1 MNTKSIAIA
10 AVVVA
15 VLAGCNKEKTPPA
28 PTQANITLIEA
39 VTETVKNPHQVC
51 KDVVVTQQVAPTD
64 DNKILGTVGGAAAG
78 AALGNQIGGGSGK
91 IIATAAG
98 TIAGALTGR
107 KIQENVQKGD
117 VVTTTK
123 QQCHT
128 EYTTS
133 EKVVGYDVTYEVAGT
148 PTTVR
153 LASKPATKSFPIQDG
168 NVVLPQ

>member
-1 MNTKSIAIA
+1 MNMKSIATA
-10 AVVVA
+10 AVIVA
-15 VLAGCNKEKTPPA
+15 LLAGCKDKTPPA

-51 KDVVVTQQVAPTD
+51 KDVVVTQQVEPTD
-64 DNKILGTVGGAAAG
+64 NNKILGTVGGAAAG
-78 AALGNQIGGGSGK
+78 AAIGNQIGGGSGK

-117 VVTTTK
+117 VITTTK

-133 EKVVGYDVTYEVAGT
+133 EKVVGYDVTYEVAGAL
-148 PTTVR
+148 TTVR
-153 LASKPATKSFPIQDG
+153 LASKPAAKSFPIQDG
-168 NVVLPQ
+168 NVVLP

>member
-1 MNTKSIAIA
+1 MNMKSIAIA
-10 AVVVA
+10 TAVVA
-15 VLAGCNKEKTPPA
+15 VLAGWKDKTPPA
-28 PTQANITLIEA
+28 PTQANITLVEA

-51 KDVVVTQQVAPTD
+51 KDVVVTQQVEPTD
-64 DNKILGTVGGAAAG
+64 DN
-78 AALGNQIGGGSGK
+78 K

-117 VVTTTK
+117 VITTTK
-123 QQCHT
+123 KQCHT

-133 EKVVGYDVTYEVAGT
+133 EKVVGYDVTYEVAGA

-153 LASKPATKSFPIQDG
+153 MASKPATKTFPIQDG
-168 NVVLPQ
+168 KVVLPQ

>member
-1 MNTKSIAIA
+1 MNMKSIAIA
-10 AVVVA
+10 TAVVA
-15 VLAGCNKEKTPPA
+15 VLAGCKDKTPPA
-28 PTQANITLIEA
+28 PTQANITLVEA
-39 VTETVKNPHQVC
+39 VTETVKKPHQVC
-51 KDVVVTQQVAPTD
+51 KDVVVTEQVAPAD
-64 DNKILGTVGGAAAG
+64 DNKIIGTVGGAAAG

-91 IIATAAG
+91 VIATAAG

-123 QQCHT
+123 KT
-128 EYTTS
+128 VSYRIYDI
-133 EKVVGYDVTYEVAGT
+133 VVGYDVTYEVSGA

-153 LASKPATKSFPIQDG
+153 LASKPATKTFPIQDG

>member
-1 MNTKSIAIA
+1 MNIKSCVTV

-15 VLAGCNKEKTPPA
+15 VLAGCKVGEPSA

-51 KDVVVTQQVAPTD
+51 KDVVVTQQVEPTD
-64 DNKILGTVGGAAAG
+64 GNKLLGTIGGAAAG

-91 IIATAAG
+91 VIATAAG

-107 KIQENVQKGD
+107 QIQENAQQGD

-133 EKVVGYDVTYEVAGT
+133 EKVVGYDVTYEVAGA

-153 LASKPATKSFPIQDG
+153 LANKPATRSFPVQDG

>member
-1 MNTKSIAIA
+1 MNMKSIATA

-15 VLAGCNKEKTPPA
+15 VLAGCKDKTPPA

-51 KDVVVTQQVAPTD
+51 KDVVVTQQVEPTD

-117 VVTTTK
+117 VITTTK

-133 EKVVGYDVTYEVAGT
+133 EKVVGYDVTYEVAGA

-153 LASKPATKSFPIQDG
+153 LANKPSTKSFPIQDG

>member
-1 MNTKSIAIA
+1 MKIKSIAIA
-10 AVVVA
+10 AVVFA
-15 VLAGCNKEKTPPA
+15 VLAGCKEKTPTA
-28 PTQANITLIEA
+28 PTQANITLIES
-39 VTETVKNPHQVC
+39 VTEAVKKPHQVC
-51 KDVVVTQQVAPTD
+51 KDVVVTQQVEPTD

-78 AALGNQIGGGSGK
+78 AAIGNQIGGGSGK

-117 VVTTTK
+117 VVSTTR

-133 EKVVGYDVTYEVAGT
+133 EKVVGYDVTYEVAGA

-153 LASKPATKSFPIQDG
+153 LASKPTVKSFPIEDG
-168 NVVLPQ
+168 KVVLPQ

>member
-1 MNTKSIAIA
+1 MNMKSIATA

-15 VLAGCNKEKTPPA
+15 VLAGCKDKIPPA
-28 PTQANITLIEA
+28 PTQANITLIDA

-51 KDVVVTQQVAPTD
+51 KDVVVTQQVEPTD

-117 VVTTTK
+117 VITTTK
-123 QQCHT
+123 QRCHT

-133 EKVVGYDVTYEVAGT
+133 EKVVGYDVTYEVAGA

-153 LASKPATKSFPIQDG
+153 LANKPATKSFPIQDG

>member
-1 MNTKSIAIA
+1 MNMKSIAIA
-10 AVVVA
+10 TAVVA
-15 VLAGCNKEKTPPA
+15 VLAGCKDKTPPA
-28 PTQANITLIEA
+28 PTQANITLVEA
-39 VTETVKNPHQVC
+39 VTETVKKPHQVC
-51 KDVVVTQQVAPTD
+51 KDVVVTEQVAPAD
-64 DNKILGTVGGAAAG
+64 DNKI
-78 AALGNQIGGGSGK
+78 I
-91 IIATAAG
+91 G

-123 QQCHT
+123 KQCHT

-133 EKVVGYDVTYEVAGT
+133 DKVVGYDVTYEVSGA

-153 LASKPATKSFPIQDG
+153 LASKPATKTFPIQDG

>member
-15 VLAGCNKEKTPPA
+15 VLAGCKEKTPPA

-64 DNKILGTVGGAAAG
+64 DNKILGTVGGAAVG

-133 EKVVGYDVTYEVAGT
+133 EKVVGYDVTYEVAGA